1 MKTSSSGQSTLEWV
15 SQTLACNL
23 LWSVV
28 KGSSWHTAVA
38 GSWVLRGKLSA
49 AVHSSKWPPGLR
61 CRCIPLPADC
71 WAFSGHKQMHFP
83 ACRLL
88 GLHRAQADASS
99 CLQSAGPSLPASRCT
114 PLPAECW
121 AFIAH
126 NRVEAALE
134 LAAAGHWH
142 VAAARIMQTSRL
154 LHYLGD
160 HILLLTR

>member
-1 MKTSSSGQSTLEWV
+1 MKTFSSGQSTLVWV
-15 SQTLACNL
+15 SQTWACSL
-23 LWSVV
+23 LWSGV
-28 KGSSWHTAVA
+28 KNSSWHTAVS
-38 GSWVLRGKLSA
+38 GSWVAKLKA
-49 AVHSSKWPPGLR
+49 QR
-61 CRCIPLPADC
+61 CCTQLQVASRLEV
-71 WAFSGHKQMHFP
+71 QMHPPACRVLGLHRAQADASP

-88 GLHRAQADASS
+88 GLYRTQADASS
-99 CLQSAGPSLPASRCT
+99 CLQSAGSSLPASGCT

-126 NRVEAALE
+126 NRVESALD